1 MNKTSKKQKGH
12 KKRPDKIKN
21 KNSGKIE
28 KPEHPPP
35 DTALVKFDPLQRYL
49 AEISKYKLL
58 TREQEIELGKRVREE
73 GDTEAA
79 YVLLTANLR
88 LVVKIALE
96 FQRVWMQNLLDLI
109 QEGNIGLMQAV
120 KKFDPYKNVK
130 FSYYAS
136 FWIKAYILKFIMDNW
151 RLVKIG
157 TTQGQRKLFFKL
169 KKEKQ
174 KLIDQGFDPKPKLLS
189 ERLGVSE
196 REIVDMD
203 QRLDGWDVSLD
214 APLKDDSDA
223 GRIEFLSS
231 EVDST
236 EDQMAKKEI
245 ETLLHKKI
253 DDAKNIDVVGK
264 QDAAPSETALVKFD
278 PLQRYL
284 AEISKYNLITREQ
297 EQELGRKIQE
307 EGDTEAAYVL
317 VTANLRLVV
326 KIALEFQRL
335 WMQNLLDLIQEGNI
349 GLIQAVRKFDPYK
362 NVKFSYYASFWIKAY
377 ILKFIMDNWRLV
389 KIGTTQGQ
397 RKLFF
402 KLKKEK
408 QKLVDQGFDPKPK
421 LLSEKLGVS
430 EREIVDMDQRLN
442 GWDVSLDAPLKDD
455 SDTERIE
462 LLDTDVESTE
472 DRVARKEIENLLH
485 NKIDEFK
492 KTMSPRELEIFE
504 KRIFSDTPATLQ
516 KIGDRYGIS
525 RERVRQVE
533 NNIIK
538 KLREYFKR
546 EIPDFESYNV
556 VDVSD

>member
-1 MNKTSKKQKGH
+1 MNKTSKKQKGY
-12 KKRPDKIKN
+12 KKRPETIEN
-21 KNSGKIE
+21 ENSVDIE
-28 KPEHPPP
+28 KPENSSS

-79 YVLLTANLR
+79 YVLVTANLR

-96 FQRVWMQNLLDLI
+96 FQRIWMQNLLDLI

-231 EVDST
+231 EVEST
-236 EDQMAKKEI
+236 EDQVAKKEI
-245 ETLLHKKI
+245 ET
-253 DDAKNIDVVGK
+253 
-264 QDAAPSETALVKFD
+264 
-278 PLQRYL
+278 
-284 AEISKYNLITREQ
+284 
-297 EQELGRKIQE
+297 
-307 EGDTEAAYVL
+307 
-317 VTANLRLVV
+317 
-326 KIALEFQRL
+326 
-335 WMQNLLDLIQEGNI
+335 
-349 GLIQAVRKFDPYK
+349 
-362 NVKFSYYASFWIKAY
+362 
-377 ILKFIMDNWRLV
+377 
-389 KIGTTQGQ
+389 
-397 RKLFF
+397 
-402 KLKKEK
+402 
-408 QKLVDQGFDPKPK
+408 
-421 LLSEKLGVS
+421 
-430 EREIVDMDQRLN
+430 
-442 GWDVSLDAPLKDD
+442 
-455 SDTERIE
+455 
-462 LLDTDVESTE
+462 
-472 DRVARKEIENLLH
+472 LLH

-492 KTMSPRELEIFE
+492 KTMTERELEIFE
-504 KRIFSDTPATLQ
+504 QRIFADNPATLQ
-516 KIGDRYGIS
+516 DIGDRYGIS

-533 NNIIK
+533 KNIIK
-538 KLREYFKR
+538 KLRAFFKQDM
-546 EIPDFESYNV
+546 PDFDSYDSV
-556 VDVSD
+556 EVSS

>member
-1 MNKTSKKQKGH
+1 MNKTAKKKGY
-12 KKRPDKIKN
+12 KKRPDKIKK
-21 KNSGKIE
+21 KNSGDIK
-28 KPEHPPP
+28 KPGRSSS

-49 AEISKYKLL
+49 SEISKYKLL
-58 TREQEIELGKRVREE
+58 TREQEIELGKRVQEE

-79 YVLLTANLR
+79 YVLVTANLR

-231 EVDST
+231 EIEST
-236 EDQMAKKEI
+236 EDQVAKKEI
-245 ETLLHKKI
+245 ET
-253 DDAKNIDVVGK
+253 
-264 QDAAPSETALVKFD
+264 
-278 PLQRYL
+278 
-284 AEISKYNLITREQ
+284 
-297 EQELGRKIQE
+297 
-307 EGDTEAAYVL
+307 
-317 VTANLRLVV
+317 
-326 KIALEFQRL
+326 
-335 WMQNLLDLIQEGNI
+335 
-349 GLIQAVRKFDPYK
+349 
-362 NVKFSYYASFWIKAY
+362 
-377 ILKFIMDNWRLV
+377 
-389 KIGTTQGQ
+389 
-397 RKLFF
+397 
-402 KLKKEK
+402 
-408 QKLVDQGFDPKPK
+408 
-421 LLSEKLGVS
+421 
-430 EREIVDMDQRLN
+430 
-442 GWDVSLDAPLKDD
+442 
-455 SDTERIE
+455 
-462 LLDTDVESTE
+462 
-472 DRVARKEIENLLH
+472 LLH

-492 KTMSPRELEIFE
+492 KTMTERELEIFE
-504 KRIFSDTPATLQ
+504 KRIFADSPATLQ
-516 KIGDRYGIS
+516 DIGDRYGIS

-533 NNIIK
+533 KNIIK
-538 KLREYFKR
+538 KLRVFFKQDM
-546 EIPDFESYNV
+546 PDFDSYDSV
-556 VDVSD
+556 EVSS

>member
-1 MNKTSKKQKGH
+1 MNKTAKKQKGY
-12 KKRPDKIKN
+12 KKRPDKN
-21 KNSGKIE
+21 KNNNSGDIE
-28 KPEHPPP
+28 KPEHSSS

-79 YVLLTANLR
+79 YVLVTANLR

-96 FQRVWMQNLLDLI
+96 FQRIWMQNLLDLI

-231 EVDST
+231 EVEST
-236 EDQMAKKEI
+236 EDQVAKKEI
-245 ETLLHKKI
+245 ET
-253 DDAKNIDVVGK
+253 
-264 QDAAPSETALVKFD
+264 
-278 PLQRYL
+278 
-284 AEISKYNLITREQ
+284 
-297 EQELGRKIQE
+297 
-307 EGDTEAAYVL
+307 
-317 VTANLRLVV
+317 
-326 KIALEFQRL
+326 
-335 WMQNLLDLIQEGNI
+335 
-349 GLIQAVRKFDPYK
+349 
-362 NVKFSYYASFWIKAY
+362 
-377 ILKFIMDNWRLV
+377 
-389 KIGTTQGQ
+389 
-397 RKLFF
+397 
-402 KLKKEK
+402 
-408 QKLVDQGFDPKPK
+408 
-421 LLSEKLGVS
+421 
-430 EREIVDMDQRLN
+430 
-442 GWDVSLDAPLKDD
+442 
-455 SDTERIE
+455 
-462 LLDTDVESTE
+462 
-472 DRVARKEIENLLH
+472 LLH

-492 KTMSPRELEIFE
+492 KTMTERELEIFE
-504 KRIFSDTPATLQ
+504 QRIFADNPATLQ
-516 KIGDRYGIS
+516 DIGDRYGIS

-533 NNIIK
+533 KNIIK
-538 KLREYFKR
+538 KLRTFFKQDM
-546 EIPDFESYNV
+546 PDFDSYDSV
-556 VDVSD
+556 EVSS

>member
-1 MNKTSKKQKGH
+1 MSKTSKQQKGN
-12 KKRPDKIKN
+12 KKQPDKIKN
-21 KNSGKIE
+21 KNSGDIK
-28 KPEHPPP
+28 KPEHSSA

-58 TREQEIELGKRVREE
+58 TREQEIELGKRVLEE

-79 YVLLTANLR
+79 YVLVTANLR

-174 KLIDQGFDPKPKLLS
+174 KLVDQGFDPNPKLLS

-203 QRLDGWDVSLD
+203 QRLDGWDLSLD

-231 EVDST
+231 EIEST
-236 EDQMAKKEI
+236 ENQVAKKEI
-245 ETLLHKKI
+245 ET
-253 DDAKNIDVVGK
+253 
-264 QDAAPSETALVKFD
+264 
-278 PLQRYL
+278 
-284 AEISKYNLITREQ
+284 
-297 EQELGRKIQE
+297 
-307 EGDTEAAYVL
+307 
-317 VTANLRLVV
+317 
-326 KIALEFQRL
+326 
-335 WMQNLLDLIQEGNI
+335 
-349 GLIQAVRKFDPYK
+349 
-362 NVKFSYYASFWIKAY
+362 
-377 ILKFIMDNWRLV
+377 
-389 KIGTTQGQ
+389 
-397 RKLFF
+397 
-402 KLKKEK
+402 
-408 QKLVDQGFDPKPK
+408 
-421 LLSEKLGVS
+421 
-430 EREIVDMDQRLN
+430 
-442 GWDVSLDAPLKDD
+442 
-455 SDTERIE
+455 
-462 LLDTDVESTE
+462 
-472 DRVARKEIENLLH
+472 LLH

-492 KTMSPRELEIFE
+492 KTMTERELEIFE
-504 KRIFSDTPATLQ
+504 QRIFADSPATLQ
-516 KIGDRYGIS
+516 DIGDRYGIS

-533 NNIIK
+533 KNIIK
-538 KLREYFKR
+538 KLRVFFKQ
-546 EIPDFESYNV
+546 EMPDFDSYDSV
-556 VDVSD
+556 EVSS